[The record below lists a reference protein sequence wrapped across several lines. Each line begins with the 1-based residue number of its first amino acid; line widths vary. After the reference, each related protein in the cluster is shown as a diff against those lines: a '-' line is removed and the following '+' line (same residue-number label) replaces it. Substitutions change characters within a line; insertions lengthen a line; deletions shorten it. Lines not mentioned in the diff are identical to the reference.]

1 MPTVISDPKPSIR
14 CAGWDFVY
22 YDRKTS
28 RGTDCLALIPPS
40 LRGVVKRGFSFPDE
54 SLQFDEA
61 LRSWV
66 LSVDFDQPPTE
77 SPAIPDHSEAGWRD
91 PDYSAPVSDPVALQQ
106 MKQHLDNVM
115 AATVVR
121 EPAAEPAKHS
131 LDPGLAAL
139 IDQVALAYNHT
150 CRQLGVTERPR
161 AMEAQKIL
169 VTCLIPWFKERGVA
183 LSGEE
188 EKAMSF

>member
-1 MPTVISDPKPSIR
+1 MPTVISDPKPSVR
-14 CAGWDFVY
+14 CPGWDFVY
-22 YDRKTS
+22 YDVKTS

-40 LRGVVKRGFSFPDE
+40 LRGVVKRGFSFRGE
-54 SLQFDEA
+54 ELHFDDA

-66 LSVDFDQPPTE
+66 LSVDFDEPPTE
-77 SPAIPDHSEAGWRD
+77 SPALPAHSQAGWRD
-91 PDYSAPVSDPVALQQ
+91 PDYPSELSDPVALQH

-115 AATVVR
+115 AATR
-121 EPAAEPAKHS
+121 PEPTLEPAKAT

-139 IDQVALAYNHT
+139 IEQVALAYNHT
-150 CRQLGVTERPR
+150 CRCIGVSERPR